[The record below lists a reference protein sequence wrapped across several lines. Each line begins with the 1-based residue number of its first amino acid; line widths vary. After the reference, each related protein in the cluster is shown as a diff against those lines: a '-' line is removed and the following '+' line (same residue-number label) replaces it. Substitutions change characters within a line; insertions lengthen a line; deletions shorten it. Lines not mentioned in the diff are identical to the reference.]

1 MKSLLLLIL
10 VTITLNGYA
19 QYNLVPNPSFEICF
33 NCPNY
38 GVIGD
43 QFTSNNVILSNW
55 NNPGA
60 GVASPDY
67 LVCNTS
73 NPQAQDGNNIVGIGT
88 FISPFEEIQ
97 WQNVR
102 EYMQCELIDSLIFK
116 EKYLITFYSLV
127 GVPSNS
133 GNGAFISNNFG
144 VHFSDTSLH
153 SEDPY
158 VIQLNSQIKYFKN
171 EIISDTSTWTKVSG
185 IYEAEG
191 GEKFMTVGN
200 FNTDLETDYKCIWS
214 FWPATGFTYMWLDNF
229 SVTPLDSIPGG
240 LQVNAGQDYSICP
253 GDTVFIGE
261 KISNLPANW
270 YLLDGTVV
278 DTSTAGVYVS
288 PTVTTTYV
296 VTLAINGVYSTDT
309 VTVTVGCAGVDEP
322 EKTKFSIGPNPN
334 NGAFK
339 LTGDFKKGDHISMTS
354 GDGKIVYSTEVQ
366 QESKEFSIVS
376 NCQAGVYFIVH
387 HDTNNRFISSNKVV
401 VNL

>member
-1 MKSLLLLIL
+1 MRRFHLVLIL
-10 VTITLNGYA
+10 TLLPSLYFA

-133 GNGAFISNNFG
+133 GNGAFISNNLG

-270 YLLDGTVV
+270 YLLDSTVV
-278 DTSTAGVYVS
+278 DTNTAGVYVS

-309 VTVTVGCAGVDEP
+309 VTVNVGCAGVDVP
-322 EKTKFSIGPNPN
+322 EKTNFSIGPNPN
-334 NGAFK
+334 DGQFAINGQ
-339 LTGDFKKGDHISMTS
+339 LSEGDI
-354 GDGKIVYSTEVQ
+354 I
-366 QESKEFSIVS
+366 SIVS
-376 NCQAGVYFIVH
+376 AEGRVVQTIHINEQTEKQNIDLDLNPGIYLLQ
-387 HDTNNRFISSNKVV
+387 ISTPQGNYCEKIR
-401 VNL
+401 LK

>member
-19 QYNLVPNPSFEICF
+19 QYNLVPNPSFEICTI
-33 NCPNY
+33 CPINIF
-38 GVIGD
+38 GQIDNSV
-43 QFTSNNVILSNW
+43 SPVNVILPGW
-55 NNPGA
+55 NNPTL
-60 GVASPDY
+60 ASPDY
-67 LVCNTS
+67 F
-73 NPQAQDGNNIVGIGT
+73 NPGLQAMDGNSYAGFWN
-88 FISPFEEIQ
+88 FEFNTPEV
-97 WQNVR
+97 NVR
-102 EYMQCELIDSLIFK
+102 EYLQCEFNDTLIFK
-116 EKYLITFYSLV
+116 EKYLFEFFVRIDSDYCNFM
-127 GVPSNS
+127 
-133 GNGAFISNNFG
+133 SNNL
-144 VHFSDTSLH
+144 SLLITD
-153 SEDPY
+153 SIIEYNNDNLFLANA
-158 VIQLNSQIKYFKN
+158 QLKYFNN
-171 EIISDTSTWTKVSG
+171 EIIVDSAFNWHKFSG
-185 IYEAEG
+185 VFESQG

-200 FNTDLETDYKCIWS
+200 FNLNSQTEFICTS
-214 FWPATGFTYMWLDNF
+214 PFWPASGGTYIHIDKF

-288 PTVTTTYV
+288 PTATTTYI

-309 VTVTVGCAGVDEP
+309 VTVTVGCANIEEL
-322 EKTKFSIGPNPN
+322 EKPLFSVHPNPN

-339 LTGDFKKGDHISMTS
+339 LTGDFKTGDFISITS

-366 QESKEFSIVS
+366 QDSKEFSIVS
-376 NCQAGVYFIVH
+376 NCKAGVYFIEH
-387 HDTNNRFISSNKVV
+387 HDAYNRYISSNKIV